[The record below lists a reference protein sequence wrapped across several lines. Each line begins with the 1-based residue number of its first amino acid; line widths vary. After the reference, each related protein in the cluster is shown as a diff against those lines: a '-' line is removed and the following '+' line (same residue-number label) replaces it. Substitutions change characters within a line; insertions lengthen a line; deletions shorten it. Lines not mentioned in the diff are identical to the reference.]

1 MKIYNSNIYNSSITS
16 KQENNVPEKSITSPS
31 FKSGITGL
39 LNLSGNVMQGI
50 EDKGFLA
57 SFLIQDFGGMT
68 VPRTAAGFLR
78 DKEHT
83 GHYNIQEGTEV
94 LGREGLTGPCMM
106 AVAPICLW
114 VAAKAGRSTSI
125 NTQLIKRFGNSLKEF
140 LTNPKFDK
148 NLLNKPEEFKQ
159 EFYKKNIKS
168 MLEDTLGKENTSK
181 DSVEYIL
188 KQVNNMEKIP
198 ADAKLEKFRGKAKYR
213 KQCMDNIV
221 SHIDDIKY
229 SKSSNLE
236 MLQKVKFGSDKFD
249 SKKVFDIKS
258 AIDGMMKYSD
268 DAITANK
275 HINTLDEIA
284 ADKLKDKSLA
294 KRMITNISMMAATLG
309 VLSVLPKLYA
319 RSNTAPGARTKEE
332 QKVEE
337 YNIAFE
343 GRKPKQGLLERLGK
357 LIDKN
362 KSDFVSSELEY
373 NGHNFTNTLMAGLS
387 VFGLL
392 APRGMRAYS
401 RAQVD
406 EDGKKDLTEVYE
418 ILLRDLTSSLAV
430 VFAVPMLTRACVT
443 SYEKQ
448 SGFVLMHKD
457 RNGKSKLATS
467 LDLLNPYSKA
477 HVLTN
482 SEINS
487 LYNKIDSKDK
497 MLNFCKYID
506 KNGGDLQKI
515 ISKSEDAGSVF
526 NKNTFELSSIKSL
539 SKSEKNKKIIG
550 VIEKLEGSKADDAIK
565 TLMKAAKNAKSNK
578 ITTFARGLTSVPG
591 LLTTFFISPYLL
603 GWFIPRLTYANTRRI
618 HEKQDREREAKQA
631 EKLKANA

>member
-1 MKIYNSNIYNSSITS
+1 MKIYNSNIYNNSITS

-31 FKSGITGL
+31 FKSGMTSL

-275 HINTLDEIA
+275 HLNTLDEIA

>member
-1 MKIYNSNIYNSSITS
+1 MKIYNCNIYNNSIPN
-16 KQENNVPEKSITSPS
+16 KQENNIPERKTTSPS
-31 FKSGITGL
+31 FKSGMTGL
-39 LNLSGNVMQGI
+39 LNLSGNIMQGI

-140 LTNPKFDK
+140 VTNPKFDK

-159 EFYKKNIKS
+159 KFYKKNIES

-188 KQVNNMEKIP
+188 KQVNNIEKIP

-221 SHIDDIKY
+221 SYIDDIKY
-229 SKSSNLE
+229 SKTSDLE

-275 HINTLDEIA
+275 HLNTLDELA
-284 ADKLKDKSLA
+284 ADKLKNKSLA

-343 GRKPKQGLLERLGK
+343 GRKPKQGLLEKLGK

-457 RNGKSKLATS
+457 RSRKSKLATS

-539 SKSEKNKKIIG
+539 DKAEKNKKIIG
-550 VIEKLEGSKADDAIK
+550 VIEKLEGSKANDAVK
-565 TLMKAAKNAKSNK
+565 ALMKAAKNAKSNK